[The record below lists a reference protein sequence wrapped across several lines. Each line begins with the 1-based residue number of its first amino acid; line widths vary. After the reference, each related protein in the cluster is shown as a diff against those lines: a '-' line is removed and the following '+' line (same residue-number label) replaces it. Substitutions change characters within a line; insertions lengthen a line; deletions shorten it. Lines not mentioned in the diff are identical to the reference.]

1 MANLYNQ
8 YFQIDPKYY
17 AAVTAD
23 LIEQGKVSWKGF
35 YPHETFVKLLETTY
49 RVLSGQATRSIWV
62 EGAYGTGKSHAA
74 LTVKSLVDATAEE
87 VVEYFDD
94 YGLNTTLR
102 DQYVSLKAQNILT
115 IHRIGSAGINT
126 DMDLVLAVQQSIMA
140 ALKAK
145 GIENQGDASMR
156 DAFLTWIAKKA
167 NRNYFADLIS
177 DEQYAWDFNGVSVED
192 IVERLNT
199 GTDKQIETTMN
210 KVMKVLKDAG
220 QYGIFSDVT
229 QMAGWIRSVIKE
241 NNLDAIL
248 FVWDEFSEYFLTHP
262 VGLTGFQT
270 LAEISQS
277 DPFYFMIV
285 AHESQNLFADKDT
298 ANKTLDRFEKSI
310 KIELPENMA
319 FQLMAQAMKTTDD
332 AVLMPKWEKYKTS
345 LNDQLAAVRNTIA
358 SISKKQNK
366 FGQKTVLSDAELQG
380 IVPIHPYAALVL
392 KNIAVLFNSN
402 QRSMFD
408 FIISDDMTDAKGF
421 KWYINN
427 YGPMDDEMYLLT
439 VDLLWDF
446 FYGKGQTGLNDDVR
460 GILDNYT
467 MLQSDKLLPE
477 EQRVMKTILLLQAV
491 SLRVTGNELLV
502 PDDQNIDLAFQGTD
516 WNKGKAL
523 AIANGLEKKGLLFK
537 KPVAGGK
544 SEYCVASAGPS
555 VDIGPIRKKVVDDT
569 KTQGLITAAKLGDA
583 IIYPNAV
590 KGRYITAETGYGAFT
605 STVNTMRSKPVAE
618 IIKVIVTFAMDD
630 REAAQVQQ
638 HIIKQVNMP
647 NNDIVFVETLSPMG
661 KDLYDQYI
669 ESMTFS
675 KYNVGKDGDQARHY
689 ESQAAGVLDSWKN
702 KIASGAFNVYTPD
715 HKSADRKANAN
726 DLQDAFV
733 TMDHKIYHYGLE
745 QYSLNATMYTL
756 YQPANG
762 AGFGIEQKLS
772 GAYDNKN
779 KKMNFET
786 ALAGAWKVPNYW
798 EDPSKQSLVIVRWKK
813 KIDELIKKGFESA
826 SARISILTIV
836 EEMEKAPYGLMPSAL
851 SALVLGFTLK
861 EYSTSEYFW
870 SNGSNSETM
879 SVDHLKTA
887 IANALS
893 QRVNP
898 SNKYKEEYIV
908 AMSAEVRSFLK
919 CTQTAFHI
927 STVGSVESA
936 RDQIRIKMKGLAFP
950 IWCVKYILK
959 DMTLQSSKDVIE
971 QIIDDYCAIA
981 NTANGGK
988 ASESELA
995 ERIGSAV
1002 LKTPIIV
1009 ADLEMLLTSEQCRK
1023 GMLEYINIYREGL
1036 LPKLAAEIN
1045 DGGTYL
1051 DAVKA
1056 KFSAGD
1062 ANWVW
1067 NISTAEEKISDVILE
1082 YQIIAESCKSLGK
1095 YSTLKSIE
1103 SAWNTKTNQIKMPC
1117 EALVKATGDLGPF
1130 LQQLCYLKQVGSISE
1145 QNKQKFYDLLLTQRE
1160 SFDVFYK
1167 NQVPYFEQDASAFLG
1182 ELDHSEI
1189 AELYSSFPT
1198 GQFTKSKS
1206 EYYKFIQAEIEKFV
1220 QGQWKKKVRDL
1231 WYEKTHTQTP
1241 YAWSEKYETPILC
1254 MFDDTER
1261 TNARAMLR
1269 IINSSSNPSE
1279 SDAKKAIGWMEKADF
1294 YVRLQSESERDKCFT
1309 ERIIGSNAILLKDI
1323 YKVRAALI
1331 TTVHDKIY
1339 DWMDNT
1345 SVQNQ
1350 LKKLVDKEY
1359 KLTGCDEALAVI
1371 DKMDADQLR
1380 KYLRERIMDDS
1391 AFGIQIL
1398 KGE

>member
-35 YPHETFVKLLETTY
+35 YPHETFVKLLDTTY

-74 LTVKSLVDATAEE
+74 LTVKSLIDATSEE
-87 VVEYFDD
+87 VVEYFND
-94 YGLNTTLR
+94 YGLNTALR
-102 DQYVSLKAQNILT
+102 DKYISLKAQNILT

-156 DAFLTWIAKKA
+156 EAFLAWVSKKA
-167 NRNYFADLIS
+167 NRNYFAELIT
-177 DEQYAWDFNGVSVED
+177 DEQYAWDFSGVSVED
-192 IVERLNT
+192 ILDRINT
-199 GTDKQIETTMN
+199 GTDKQVEMTMN

-229 QMAGWIRSVIKE
+229 QMAGWIRSVIRE

-332 AVLMPKWEKYKTS
+332 AVLMPKWEKYKAS
-345 LNDQLAAVRNTIA
+345 LNDQLTGVRSTIA

-380 IVPIHPYAALVL
+380 IVPINPYAALVL

-446 FYGKGQTGLNDDVR
+446 FYGKGQAGLNDDVR

-502 PDDQNIDLAFQGTD
+502 PDDQNIDLSFQGTD
-516 WNKGKAL
+516 WSKGKAL
-523 AIANGLEKKGLLFK
+523 AIANGLITKGLLFK
-537 KPVAGGK
+537 KPIAGGK
-544 SEYCVASAGPS
+544 MEYCVASAGPS
-555 VDIGPIRKKVVDDT
+555 VDIGPIRKKVIEET
-569 KTQGLITAAKLGDA
+569 KTQGLITTANLGDA

-590 KGRYITAETGYGAFT
+590 KARYIKAETGYGTFT
-605 STVNTMRSKPVAE
+605 STVNVMRNKTAPE
-618 IIKVIVTFAMDD
+618 RIKVIVTFAMDD
-630 REAAQVQQ
+630 KEAAQLQQ
-638 HIIKQVNMP
+638 QILKQINMP
-647 NNDIVFVETLSPMG
+647 NNDIVFIETLSPMG

-675 KYNVGKDGDQARHY
+675 KYNLKKDRDQAQHY
-689 ESQAAGVLDSWKN
+689 ENQAKGVLSSWRN

-715 HKSADRKANAN
+715 HKSADRKANAT

-733 TMDHKIYHYGLE
+733 FMDHNIYHYGLE
-745 QYSLNATMYTL
+745 QYNLNATMYGM
-756 YQPANG
+756 YQLANG
-762 AGFGIEQKLS
+762 AGFGIEEKLS

-779 KKMNFET
+779 KKMSFET

-813 KIDELIKKGFESA
+813 KIEELIKKGFESA
-826 SARISILTIV
+826 SARVSLLSIV
-836 EEMEKAPYGLMPSAL
+836 EEMEKAPYGLMPSSL

-861 EYSTSEYFW
+861 EYVTTEYFW

-879 SVDHLKTA
+879 SVDHLRTA
-887 IANALS
+887 IANALN

-898 SNKYKEEYIV
+898 SPKYKEEYIV
-908 AMSAEVRSFLK
+908 AMSAEVRSFLN
-919 CTQTAFHI
+919 CTQTAFGI
-927 STVGSVESA
+927 SSVGSVESA
-936 RDQIRIKMKGLAFP
+936 RDQVRIKMKGLSFP
-950 IWCVKYILK
+950 IWCVKYVLK
-959 DMTLQSSKDVIE
+959 DITLQSSRDLVEQVI
-971 QIIDDYCAIA
+971 DAYCGIA

-988 ASESELA
+988 ESESELA

-1002 LKTPIIV
+1002 LKTPCV
-1009 ADLEMLLTSEQCRK
+1009 VTDLEKVLTSDQCRK
-1023 GMLEYINIYREGL
+1023 GMLEYINIYKDGL
-1036 LPKLAAEIN
+1036 LPELAAEIN

-1056 KFSAGD
+1056 KFNAGD

-1067 NISTAEEKISDVILE
+1067 NITTAEEKISDVILE
-1082 YQIIAESCKSLGK
+1082 YQIIVESCKSLGK
-1095 YSTLKSIE
+1095 YSSLKSVE
-1103 SAWNTKTNQIKMPC
+1103 SAWNGKTNQIKMPC

-1160 SFDVFYK
+1160 SFDAFYK
-1167 NQVPYFEQDASAFLG
+1167 DQVPYFKQDASAFLG
-1182 ELDHSEI
+1182 ELDDLEI

-1206 EYYKFIQAEIEKFV
+1206 DYYKFIQVEIEKYV
-1220 QGQWKKKVRDL
+1220 QGQWKKKVRDI
-1231 WYEKTHTQTP
+1231 WYEKTQTQTP
-1241 YAWSEKYETPILC
+1241 YAWSDKFETPILC

-1261 TNARAMLR
+1261 SNAKAMLR
-1269 IINSSSNPSE
+1269 IINSSNNPSE
-1279 SDAKKAIGWMEKADF
+1279 SDAKKAISWMEKADF
-1294 YVRLQSESERDKCFT
+1294 YDRLHNEEERNKCFV
-1309 ERIIGSNAILLKDI
+1309 ERIIGSNAVLLKDVN
-1323 YKVRAALI
+1323 KVRVALI
-1331 TTVHDKIY
+1331 KTVHDRIY
-1339 DWMDNT
+1339 DWMDNL

-1350 LKKLVDKEY
+1350 IAKLVDKEY
-1359 KLTGCDEALAVI
+1359 KLIGCDEALAII
-1371 DKMDADQLR
+1371 DKMDPDQLR
-1380 KYLRERIMDDS
+1380 KYLRERIMDDA

>member
-1 MANLYNQ
+1 MANLYNL

-87 VVEYFDD
+87 VIDYFDD

-102 DQYVSLKAQNILT
+102 DKFVSLKSENILT

-140 ALKAK
+140 ALKAR
-145 GIENQGDASMR
+145 GIQNQGDASMK
-156 DAFLTWIAKKA
+156 DAFLTWIAKRA
-167 NRNYFADLIS
+167 NRNYFADLVS

-192 IVERLNT
+192 IVEKLNS

-310 KIELPENMA
+310 KVELPENMA

-332 AVLMPKWEKYKTS
+332 AVLMPKWEMYKNS
-345 LNDQLAAVRNTIA
+345 LNDQLTGVRNTIA
-358 SISKKQNK
+358 SITKKQNK
-366 FGQKTVLSDAELQG
+366 FGQKTVLSDMELQG

-408 FIISDDMTDAKGF
+408 FIISEDMTDAKGF

-427 YGPMDDEMYLLT
+427 YGPLDDEMYLLT

-502 PDDQNIDLAFQGTD
+502 PDDQNIDLSFQGTD
-516 WNKGKAL
+516 WNKGKAV
-523 AIANGLEKKGLLFK
+523 AIANGLERKGLLFK

-544 SEYCVASAGPS
+544 LEYCVASAGPS
-555 VDIGPIRKKVVDDT
+555 VDIGPIRKKVIDET
-569 KTQGLITAAKLGDA
+569 KTQGLITAAKLGEA
-583 IIYPNAV
+583 ITYPNAI

-605 STVNTMRSKPVAE
+605 STVNAMRNKTVSE
-618 IIKVIVTFAMDD
+618 RIKVIFTFAMDD
-630 REAAQVQQ
+630 KEAAQIQQ
-638 HIIKQVNMP
+638 QIIKQINMP

-689 ESQAAGVLDSWKN
+689 EGQAINVLASWKS
-702 KIASGAFNVYTPD
+702 KIASGAFNIYTPD
-715 HKSADRKANAN
+715 HKSAERKANAS

-733 TMDHKIYHYGLE
+733 TMNHKIYHYGLE
-745 QYSLNATMYTL
+745 QYNLNATMYTM
-756 YQPANG
+756 YQVANG
-762 AGFGIEQKLS
+762 AGYGIEQKLS
-772 GAYDNKN
+772 RAYDNKN
-779 KKMNFET
+779 NPKMSFEK
-786 ALAGAWKVPNYW
+786 ALEGAWGVPNYW
-798 EDPSKQSLVIVRWKK
+798 DDSSKQSLIIVRWKK
-813 KIDELIKKGFESA
+813 KIDELIQNGFESV
-826 SARISILTIV
+826 SARVSVLSIV
-836 EEMEKAPYGLMPSAL
+836 EEMEKAPYGLMPSSLA
-851 SALVLGFTLK
+851 ALVLGFILK
-861 EYSTSEYFW
+861 EYATSDYFW

-879 SVDHLKTA
+879 SVEHLKSA
-887 IANALS
+887 IANALN
-893 QRVNP
+893 QKVNP
-898 SNKYKEEYIV
+898 SPKYKEEYIV
-908 AMSAEVRSFLK
+908 AMSAEIRSFLK
-919 CTQTAFHI
+919 CTQAAFHI
-927 STVGSVESA
+927 SSVGSVESA
-936 RDQIRIKMKGLAFP
+936 RDQIRIKMKSLAFP
-950 IWCVKYILK
+950 VWCVKYALGDIALK
-959 DMTLQSSKDVIE
+959 SSREIIE
-971 QIIDDYCAIA
+971 QIIDDYCGIA
-981 NTANGGK
+981 NTANSGM

-995 ERIGSAV
+995 ERIGRAV
-1002 LKTPIIV
+1002 LREPGIKD
-1009 ADLEMLLTSEQCRK
+1009 DLEKVLTDEQCRR
-1023 GMLEYINIYREGL
+1023 GMLEFINEYRDGL

-1051 DAVKA
+1051 DVVKTR
-1056 KFSAGD
+1056 FSAGD

-1082 YQIIAESCKSLGK
+1082 YQIVAESSKSLGR

-1103 SAWNTKTNQIKMPC
+1103 SAWNAKTNQIKMSC
-1117 EALVKATGDLGPF
+1117 EVLTKVTGDLKYF
-1130 LQQLCYLKQVGSISE
+1130 LKQLCSLTQVGKISDL
-1145 QNKQKFYDLLLTQRE
+1145 QRFYDLLLLQRE
-1160 SFDVFYK
+1160 SFEAFYK
-1167 NQVPYFEQDASAFLG
+1167 NQVPYFEQEAASFLG
-1182 ELDHSEI
+1182 ELTHDEI
-1189 AELYSSFPT
+1189 VELYSSLPA
-1198 GQFTKSKS
+1198 GQFTKSQS
-1206 EYYKFIQAEIEKFV
+1206 EYYKFIQAEIDKFV
-1220 QGQWKKKVRDL
+1220 QGQWKKKIRDL
-1231 WYEKTHTQTP
+1231 WYENTHTITP
-1241 YAWSEKYETPILC
+1241 YAWSERFETPILC
-1254 MFDDTER
+1254 MFDDEER
-1261 TNARAMLR
+1261 ATAKEMFR
-1269 IINSSSNPSE
+1269 IINSSSSPSE
-1279 SDAKKAIGWMEKADF
+1279 AEAKKAIEWMKNADF
-1294 YVRLQSESERDKCFT
+1294 YDRLESDAERDRCFNK
-1309 ERIIGSNAILLKDI
+1309 RIIGGNAILLKDVR
-1323 YKVRAALI
+1323 KVRAALI
-1331 TTVHDKIY
+1331 ATVHDRIY
-1339 DWMDNT
+1339 DWMDN
-1345 SVQNQ
+1345 SSIQNQ
-1350 LKKLVDKEY
+1350 LKRLVDKEY

-1380 KYLRERIMDDS
+1380 KYLRERIMVDS
-1391 AFGIQIL
+1391 VFGIQIL

>member
-1 MANLYNQ
+1 MDLYNQ

-87 VVEYFDD
+87 VGEYFDD

-102 DQYVSLKAQNILT
+102 DKYISLKSQNILT

-140 ALKAK
+140 ALKEK
-145 GIENQGDASMR
+145 GIENQGDASMK
-156 DAFLTWIAKKA
+156 DAFLTWIEKKA
-167 NRNYFADLIS
+167 NRNYFADLIM
-177 DEQYAWDFNGVSVED
+177 DEQYAWDFNGDSVET
-192 IVERLNT
+192 IVDKLNN
-199 GTDKQIETTMN
+199 GTDKQIETQMN

-229 QMAGWIRSVIKE
+229 QMSGWIRSVIKE

-270 LAEISQS
+270 IAEISQS

-332 AVLMPKWEKYKTS
+332 AVLMPKWEKYKAS
-345 LNDQLAAVRNTIA
+345 LNDQLSGVRNTIA

-366 FGQKTVLSDAELQG
+366 LGQKTVLSDAELQG

-446 FYGKGQTGLNDDVR
+446 FYGRGQNGLNDDVR

-467 MLQSDKLLPE
+467 MLQSDKLLPD

-502 PDDQNIDLAFQGTD
+502 PDDQNIDLSFQGTD
-516 WNKGKAL
+516 WSKGKAL
-523 AIANGLEKKGLLFK
+523 AIANGLISKGLLFK

-544 SEYCVASAGPS
+544 MEYCVASAGPS
-555 VDIGPIRKKVVDDT
+555 VDIGPIRKKVIDDT
-569 KTQGLITAAKLGDA
+569 KTQGLITAANLGDA
-583 IIYPNAV
+583 VIYPTPV
-590 KGRYITAETGYGAFT
+590 KARYIKAETGYGAFT
-605 STVNTMRSKPVAE
+605 STVTALRNKVALE
-618 IIKVIVTFAMDD
+618 KMKVVVTFAMDD
-630 REAAQVQQ
+630 KEAALVQQ
-638 HIIKQVNMP
+638 QIIKQINMP

-675 KYNVGKDGDQARHY
+675 KYNFGKDNDQARHY
-689 ESQAAGVLDSWKN
+689 ENQASGVLASWKN

-715 HKSADRKANAN
+715 HKSADRKANTA

-733 TMDHKIYHYGLE
+733 MMDKKMYPYGLE
-745 QYSLNATMYTL
+745 HYNLNATMYGM
-756 YQPANG
+756 YQLANG
-762 AGFGIEQKLS
+762 AGFGIEERLS
-772 GAYDNKN
+772 GAYANKN
-779 KKMNFET
+779 KNMSFET
-786 ALAGAWKVPNYW
+786 ALEGAWGIPKYW
-798 EDPSKQSLVIVRWKK
+798 EDSSKQSLTIVRWKK
-813 KIDELIKKGFESA
+813 KIEELIKKGFESS
-826 SARISILTIV
+826 SARISILSIV

-861 EYSTSEYFW
+861 EYATSEFFW

-879 SVDHLKTA
+879 SVDHMKAA
-887 IANALS
+887 IANALN

-898 SNKYKEEYIV
+898 SAKYKEEYIV
-908 AMSAEVRSFLK
+908 AMSAEVRSFLN
-919 CTQTAFHI
+919 CTQIAFHI
-927 STVGSVESA
+927 PAVGSVESA
-936 RDQIRIKMKGLAFP
+936 RDQIRVKMKGLSFP
-950 IWCVKYILK
+950 IWCVKNILK
-959 DMTLQSSKDVIE
+959 DMTLKSSQAEIE
-971 QIIDDYCAIA
+971 QIIDDYCGIA

-1002 LKTPIIV
+1002 IKNANVL
-1009 ADLEMLLTSEQCRK
+1009 ADMEKLLTNENCRK
-1023 GMLEYINIYREGL
+1023 GMLEYINSYKNAL
-1036 LPKLAAEIN
+1036 LPQLAAEIN

-1051 DAVKA
+1051 DSVKT

-1067 NISTAEEKISDVILE
+1067 NISTAEEKIDDVILE

-1095 YSTLKSIE
+1095 YSTLKSVE
-1103 SAWNTKTNQIKMPC
+1103 AAWNSKTNQIKMPC

-1145 QNKQKFYDLLLTQRE
+1145 QNKQTFYDLLLTQRDNFE
-1160 SFDVFYK
+1160 SFYK

-1182 ELDHSEI
+1182 ELENSEI
-1189 AELYSSFPT
+1189 AELYASFPS

-1206 EYYKFIQAEIEKFV
+1206 EYYKFIQAEIDKYV

-1231 WYEKTHTQTP
+1231 WYEKTHTTTP
-1241 YAWSEKYETPILC
+1241 YAWSDKYETPILC
-1254 MFDDTER
+1254 MFDDSDR
-1261 TNARAMLR
+1261 TNAKEMFR
-1269 IINSSSNPSE
+1269 IVNSSSNPSE
-1279 SDAKKAIGWMEKADF
+1279 ADAKKVISWLENADF
-1294 YVRLQSESERDKCFT
+1294 FNRLLDEQERDKCFV
-1309 ERIIGSNAILLKDI
+1309 ERIIGSNAVLLKDVN
-1323 YKVRAALI
+1323 KVRSSLI
-1331 TTVHDKIY
+1331 TSVHDKIY

-1350 LKKLVDKEY
+1350 LKVLVDKEY

-1380 KYLRERIMDDS
+1380 KYLRERILDDS
-1391 AFGIQIL
+1391 TFGIQIL